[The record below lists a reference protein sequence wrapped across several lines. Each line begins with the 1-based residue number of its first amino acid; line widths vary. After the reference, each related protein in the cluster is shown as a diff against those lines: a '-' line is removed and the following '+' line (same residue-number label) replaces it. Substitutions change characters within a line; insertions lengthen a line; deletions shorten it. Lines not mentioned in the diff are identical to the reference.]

1 MEEGDNQTDE
11 DFSNMKG
18 EGKGEGKWPTGLR
31 MQDYLYNVHLVKVTH
46 EHRVGNTA
54 PAAYTGLSKKARKD
68 KKQML
73 LNQIKDGIA
82 KRDSSGTDFFQ
93 KGILTQFY
101 QVKR

>member
-1 MEEGDNQTDE
+1 
-11 DFSNMKG
+11 
-18 EGKGEGKWPTGLR
+18 